1 MATASVPPD
10 TLSDDPAL
18 VRLRVQR
25 DPGKLRAALTAV
37 LYAAPRLAL
46 PGRGQTLERWRTFQA
61 VAAIDL
67 VLVKLAESHWDAQ
80 AILADC
86 MVSEHA
92 VCEALAAFAST
103 SLPDSDHRMWAVWAA
118 EPADARVAGHGGP
131 DKLILTGRKAW
142 CSGAALA
149 RHALVTY
156 WNEHNQACLAAV
168 RLDEPSIVVTNA
180 GWCAVG
186 MDATA
191 STDVYFD
198 ATPAIAIG
206 EPGQYLARPGFWHGG
221 MGIAA
226 CWLGGCVALAQ
237 RVCNAQATRLGLA
250 RQGHQGQTSKP
261 DPYGQVHLGAID
273 IALSQ
278 AQALMRETALWVD
291 QHPRANAF
299 IRATRLRSAA
309 EQCAATVLLHAGR
322 ALGAGPLCREAD
334 TARLFADLPVFVR
347 QSHAERDIAQVGQA
361 AATNVKDALRLL

>member
-1 MATASVPPD
+1 MVTASVSPD
-10 TLSDDPAL
+10 ALSEDPAL
-18 VRLRVQR
+18 ARLRVQR
-25 DPGKLRAALTAV
+25 DAGGLRDALAAV
-37 LYAAPRLAL
+37 LYAVPRLAL
-46 PGRGQTLERWRTFQA
+46 PGRGQTLERWRTLQA
-61 VAAIDL
+61 IAAIDL

-86 MVSEHA
+86 MTSEPA
-92 VCEALAAFAST
+92 VLEALAAFS
-103 SLPDSDHRMWAVWAA
+103 SIRLPDPNHRFWAVWAA
-118 EPADARVAGHGGP
+118 EPADARVVGRGGP

-149 RHALVTY
+149 THALVTY

-168 RLDEPSIVVTNA
+168 RLDEPSVVVTNV
-180 GWCAVG
+180 GWRAVG

-198 ATPAIAIG
+198 ATPAMAVG
-206 EPGQYLARPGFWHGG
+206 ESGQYLARPGFWHGG

-237 RVCNAQATRLGLA
+237 RVCNAHTPCLEIAGQGNL
-250 RQGHQGQTSKP
+250 RQIAKP
-261 DPYGQVHLGAID
+261 DPYGEVHLGAID

-278 AQALMRETALWVD
+278 TQALMRETALWVD
-291 QHPRANAF
+291 QYPQADAF

-322 ALGAGPLCREAD
+322 ALGAGPLCREAA

-347 QSHAERDIAQVGQA
+347 QSHAEHDIAQLGKA
-361 AATNVKDALRLL
+361 AANNVKDALWLL